1 MLEATMTK
9 CVVQPVNGD
18 TVLFAKFERFGDEV
32 GIKVA
37 FDWTILNRSEFLQDL
52 KESVA
57 KAFDVPVHYIDI
69 NETKLFE
76 RMEKWTERFRKLRLV
91 YTKEDLN

>member
-32 GIKVA
+32 GIRAA
-37 FDWTILNRSEFLQDL
+37 FDWTIMDRQAFLSDL
-52 KESVA
+52 KEQVA
-57 KAFDVPVHYIDI
+57 KAFDVPVRYIDI
-69 NETKLFE
+69 DENRLWN
-76 RMEKWTERFRKLRLV
+76 RMETWTDKFRKLRLV